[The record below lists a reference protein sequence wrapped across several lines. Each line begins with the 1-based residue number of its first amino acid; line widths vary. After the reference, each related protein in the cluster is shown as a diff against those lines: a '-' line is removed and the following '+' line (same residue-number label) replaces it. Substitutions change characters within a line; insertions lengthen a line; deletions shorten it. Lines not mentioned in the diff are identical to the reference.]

1 MTAETILDRLA
12 RLHPK
17 RIDLSLDRIARLL
30 AACGHPERRLA
41 PVVHVAGTNGKGSLI
56 AYLGAMLRAGGYRIQ
71 SYISPHLRHFNERIG
86 LAGGEITDDHLSAV
100 LDECERANGSEPI
113 TFFEVTTAAAF
124 LAFAREPADALLL
137 EVGLGGRLDATNMV
151 AAPLLTAITPVSI
164 DHVQFLGTSLS
175 AIAFEKAGIL
185 KRGVPAVIGRQAS
198 AASRAIMRQAAAAGA
213 PLVRRGPGARRHAG
227 SGWWRARRTA
237 EGLEVHTADRTLSL
251 ALAPPIRGGP
261 HQIDN
266 AAHAVAC
273 LMHLPRFAV
282 SRADMTRGLA
292 QASWP
297 GRMQRLSGS
306 LAAALPR
313 GAELWLDGGHNPAAG
328 AALAATL
335 DDMRRTDTT
344 PRPVY
349 LVVGMLESK
358 DAEGFLRP
366 LAGQAGRAF
375 ALAIPGAA
383 ASRGA
388 EDLARH
394 ARRAGLD
401 SRPVSGIGEALR
413 TIARTVPPG
422 VAPRVLICGSLYL
435 AGSAL
440 SDDQP
445 G

>member
-30 AACGHPERRLA
+30 AALGHPERRLA

-56 AYLGAMLRAGGYRIQ
+56 AYLGAMLRAGGYRVQ
-71 SYISPHLRHFNERIG
+71 SYISPHLRHFNERIR
-86 LAGGEITDDHLSAV
+86 LTAHEITDDHLSAM
-100 LDECERANGSEPI
+100 LGECERANRGDPI

-151 AAPLLTAITPVSI
+151 PAPLLTAITPVSI

-185 KRGVPAVIGRQAS
+185 KRDVPAVVGRQTS
-198 AASRAIMRQAAAAGA
+198 AGSRTIMRQATAVGA
-213 PLVRRGPGARRHAG
+213 PLVRHGESAQRRG
-227 SGWWRARRTA
+227 STGWWRARRTA
-237 EGLEVHTADRTLSL
+237 EGFEVRTAQRAFSLSAP
-251 ALAPPIRGGP
+251 ALVGR
-261 HQIDN
+261 HQVDN

-273 LMHLPRFAV
+273 LMHAPGLAV
-282 SRADMTRGLA
+282 NRADMARGLA
-292 QASWP
+292 HVSWP
-297 GRMQRLSGS
+297 GRMQRLSGCF
-306 LAAALPR
+306 AAALPP
-313 GAELWLDGGHNPAAG
+313 GGELWLDGGHNPAAG
-328 AALAATL
+328 SALATAL
-335 DDMRRTDTT
+335 DDMRQADTT

-366 LAGQAGRAF
+366 LARQAARAF
-375 ALAIPGAA
+375 TLAIPGAA
-383 ASRGA
+383 ASLGA
-388 EDLARH
+388 EALACR

-401 SRPVSGIGEALR
+401 AQPVAGIIEALR
-413 TIARTVPPG
+413 TIARTAPPG
-422 VAPRVLICGSLYL
+422 GAPRVLICGSLYL
-435 AGSAL
+435 AGSVL
-440 SDDQP
+440 GDDE
-445 G
+445 GR